1 MTSNAAARLP
11 AFGDGGPVARIMR
24 RYLVRASLT
33 LLAVVILTA
42 FLLPLVSMLTIAL
55 EDPGQRATPGAPIY
69 PASPAMLMS
78 MKLPIPHS
86 PMSVRAG

>member
-55 EDPGQRATPGAPIY
+55 EDPGQRATPGAPMRSLFPFMASVEPK
-69 PASPAMLMS
+69 PASA
-78 MKLPIPHS
+78 
-86 PMSVRAG
+86 